1 MNLQFLPLMLLSTTL
16 LCFTGA
22 SFAKDNDSK
31 DYDSKHKSEKY
42 EKNKNHDKDDNN
54 KVYFNADRKV
64 IINNYY
70 YARRDAKSCPP
81 GLAKKNNGCK
91 APGKVKKWRKGQP
104 LPSDVIYYD
113 VQPELIVQLGR
124 IPEGQKIVR
133 VGADLLLISIGTGM
147 VIDAIQDLND
157 IF

>member
-1 MNLQFLPLMLLSTTL
+1 MKRYLLPFTVLSTLL
-16 LCFTGA
+16 LCSSGV
-22 SFAKDNDSK
+22 SVAKDHESK
-31 DYDSKHKSEKY
+31 DQSKHQSDKHEKKHKSD
-42 EKNKNHDKDDNN
+42 NDNN
-54 KVYFNADRKV
+54 DQVYFNNDRQV

-70 YARRDAKSCPP
+70 YTKGNAKSYPP